1 MKSRVRARYRSQKED
16 ARCEIRCR
24 IPAAHYEL
32 QIANC
37 TLQIEDSVRPREG
50 SSGTVPGT
58 VEIQTQYEIDT
69 SAAVPGTDIGLLIE
83 MAVPAGM
90 LHLLTATP
98 HHPVVNRVMGT

>member
-1 MKSRVRARYRSQKED
+1 MPD
-16 ARCEIRCR
+16 
-24 IPAAHYEL
+24 
-32 QIANC
+32 
-37 TLQIEDSVRPREG
+37 
-50 SSGTVPGT
+50 T